1 MNSYFE
7 QVSLS
12 KAEAL
17 MRAGSLDSAITELR
31 ATLAQ
36 SPTSS
41 RAHAMI
47 AACHLDKGDPKSA
60 LASAQEALSHNHENL
75 YAQRIEGLAYLRLND
90 LPKAEV
96 ALRRAVEL
104 DPESAE
110 SHRLLGVFYDSHAK
124 LSEARSAFEEALRLD
139 PEDGDVI
146 ASYAEFLLDKGET
159 DNAAALI
166 ENAPDHAVSDAHLLI
181 VRGKV
186 AFRRGENEAAR
197 DMALWA
203 LQSDAEN
210 PAAIS
215 LLVQTKVRK
224 NPLMAIWLG
233 WAHFMGRFDG
243 KTRVFILIGLWLAF
257 NVANRTILRVTPG
270 GVQLAASLLW
280 IGFCLL
286 TWIGPAVIGRMVA
299 KELQKVRVRDF

>member
-1 MNSYFE
+1 MSDSFE
-7 QVSLS
+7 QISLS

-31 ATLAQ
+31 SVLAQ
-36 SPTSS
+36 APTSA

-47 AACHLDKGDPKSA
+47 AACYLDKGDAKAA
-60 LASAQEALSHNHENL
+60 LASAQEALSHHHENL
-75 YAQRIEGLAYLRLND
+75 YAQRIEGLAFLRLND
-90 LPKAEV
+90 LPKAEI
-96 ALRRAVEL
+96 ALKRAVEL
-104 DPESAE
+104 DPENAE

-124 LSEARSAFEEALRLD
+124 LAEASSAFEEALRLD
-139 PEDGDVI
+139 PEDGDII
-146 ASYAEFLLDKGET
+146 ASYAEFLLDKGEI
-159 DNAAALI
+159 DAAASLI
-166 ENAPDHAVSDAHLLI
+166 EKAPVHAFDDAQMLI
-181 VRGKV
+181 VRGKI
-186 AFRRGENEAAR
+186 AFRRGDNEAAR

-203 LQSDAEN
+203 LQRDAEN

-215 LLVQTKVRK
+215 LLVQTKVRR

-243 KTRVFILIGLWLAF
+243 NTRIFILIGLWVAF
-257 NVANRTILRVTPG
+257 NVANRTILRAAPG

-299 KELQKVRVRDF
+299 KELAKVRVRDF